1 MYFWCLQKILFQLDQ
16 LNRICAPHL
25 ISIEDVHKDQ
35 VEFAQRQLTDEG
47 IKLREAMDEV
57 LEEKEPVTIY
67 RVKSKT
73 Y

>member
-1 MYFWCLQKILFQLDQ
+1 
-16 LNRICAPHL
+16 L